1 MKKIEIIMMDDSHCD
16 INIDGVESKG
26 HFVPAGLMPPEE
38 FALLA
43 LFDELT
49 INLIILLK
57 IVEEIFR
64 KRRSNAVQL
73 LLG

>member
-43 LFDELT
+43 LANAMEL
-49 INLIILLK
+49 
-57 IVEEIFR
+57 EPEYIFQ
-64 KRRSNAVQL
+64 S
-73 LLG
+73 GCCGM

>member
-1 MKKIEIIMMDDSHCD
+1 MMDDSHCD

-43 LFDELT
+43 LANAMEL
-49 INLIILLK
+49 
-57 IVEEIFR
+57 EPEYIFQ
-64 KRRSNAVQL
+64 S
-73 LLG
+73 GCCGM